1 MRFKMSLLVYSCL
14 QGGVSIWQLSPAAL
28 TVKEAGPVFGR
39 FVPGGCVCVYVCES
53 LQATTCER
61 ASEPVWAKKT
71 GTTLISSVFAMFP
84 TIFLHYLL
92 WSRQSYRLTRS
103 RLQKRN
109 KKLMHL
115 APLSCLFWP
124 GKVPRSVW
132 LAFLAN
138 SSSSG
143 SLSILN
149 AN

>member
-1 MRFKMSLLVYSCL
+1 MRFKLSLLVYSCL
-14 QGGVSIWQLSPAAL
+14 QGGVSIWQLSRAAL

-39 FVPGGCVCVYVCES
+39 FVPGGCVCVCVRVS
-53 LQATTCER
+53 PSNDLRTGIR
-61 ASEPVWAKKT
+61 ASLSKKT

-115 APLSCLFWP
+115 ASLSCLFWP